1 MQQLNWKITSKNYI
15 LVDCFDKKEGIL
27 FIGDVLNI
35 FFDKSDLF
43 CTQRAFLGFCK
54 ETGFHK

>member
-1 MQQLNWKITSKNYI
+1 MQQLNWKTTIENYF

-43 CTQRAFLGFCK
+43 LHSKCFFWFL
-54 ETGFHK
+54 